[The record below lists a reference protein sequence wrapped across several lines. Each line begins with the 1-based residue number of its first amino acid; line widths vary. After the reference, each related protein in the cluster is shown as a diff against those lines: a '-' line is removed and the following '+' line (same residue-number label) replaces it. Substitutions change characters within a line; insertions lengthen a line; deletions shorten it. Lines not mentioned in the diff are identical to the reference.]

1 MQCVLCAKSC
11 LDGRAHKSGSVIVKA
26 IEVAM
31 SKLNLNLFETF
42 VVVAQELHFGRA
54 ARRLHRSQPPI
65 SRQISQLE
73 QDLGFELFVRN
84 TQSVALSPAGQALF
98 REIRPT
104 LDAIEQAIQTAR
116 RVSKGQVGSLALG
129 MTPSIMFG
137 VLPTLLADYRQREP
151 DVIVKLHMRPKAEQ
165 LHALKDN
172 GLDIALVRSLSHDAD
187 LRYDLLLN
195 EPLVVAMGPTNPLA
209 AKTEIQLADLSEAG
223 FILYR
228 GQAALSVADQIVAA
242 CHTAGFS
249 PRVVQET
256 DDMQS
261 AAALAALDV
270 GITLIAS
277 SLQNL
282 GLSGLVCRPIRV
294 LQEPLTIPLY
304 AVYRRTDN
312 SVPVTTF
319 LELARQTCRASSA

>member
-1 MQCVLCAKSC
+1 
-11 LDGRAHKSGSVIVKA
+11 
-26 IEVAM
+26 M

-54 ARRLHRSQPPI
+54 ARRLNRSQPPI

-73 QDLGFELFVRN
+73 QELGFELFVRN
-84 TQSVALSPAGQALF
+84 TQNVALSPAGQTLL
-98 REIRPT
+98 REVRPA
-104 LDAIEQAIQTAR
+104 LDAVEQAVHAAKK
-116 RVSKGQVGSLALG
+116 VAKGEVGSLTLG
-129 MTPSIMFG
+129 ITPSIMFG
-137 VLPTLLADYRQREP
+137 ILPALLADFRRVRPE
-151 DVIVKLHMRPKAEQ
+151 VTVKLHMRPKAEQ
-165 LHALKDN
+165 LLGVKENA
-172 GLDIALVRSLSHDAD
+172 LDIALVRSLSHDAS

-209 AKTEIQLADLSEAG
+209 AKAEIALGDLSEAG

-242 CHTAGFS
+242 CHMAGFS

-270 GITLIAS
+270 GVTLIAS
-277 SLQNL
+277 SLQKL
-282 GLSGLVCRPIRV
+282 GLSGLVCRPVITGG
-294 LQEPLTIPLY
+294 QPMTIPLY
-304 AVYRRTDN
+304 AVYRREDHSMT
-312 SVPVTTF
+312 VTTF
-319 LELARQTCRASSA
+319 LDLARQACRTSQS

>member
-1 MQCVLCAKSC
+1 
-11 LDGRAHKSGSVIVKA
+11 
-26 IEVAM
+26 M

-73 QDLGFELFVRN
+73 QELGFELFVRN
-84 TQSVALSPAGQALF
+84 TQSVALTPAGQALF
-98 REIRPT
+98 REIRPA
-104 LDAIEQAIQTAR
+104 LESIEQAVQTAR
-116 RVSKGQVGSLALG
+116 KVSDGQVGSLTLG
-129 MTPSIMFG
+129 ITPSIMFG
-137 VLPTLLADYRQREP
+137 ILPALLADYRRLRP

-165 LHALKDN
+165 LYGLKEN
-172 GLDIALVRSLSHDAD
+172 TLDIALVRSLSHDAG

-209 AKTEIQLADLSEAG
+209 AKPEIELAELELAG

-282 GLSGLVCRPIRV
+282 GLSGLVCRPVMAER
-294 LQEPLTIPLY
+294 QPLTIPLY
-304 AVYRRTDN
+304 AVCRREDS

-319 LELARQTCRASSA
+319 LDLARRTCRASQS